1 MRPEYRSH
9 FTADV
14 AVERIESR
22 LGFTLGLPA
31 QFAPER
37 RKFQRRVTVAPF
49 RISRSRWCQS
59 AFLSFVTN
67 LFPVRPLR
75 STGVT
80 RLPRYY
86 EPVRLP
92 MRPAS
97 GYVFP
102 ESVEVI
108 TLTVPALPG
117 SSANLSARAA
127 LFHPGEPN
135 GFSCSLFPRWWQASP
150 SLAGWPSRT
159 SRNEADSGSL
169 TLRLTPSL
177 SGASTRQS
185 PNAPP
190 ASLPAER
197 AIRRVTSSQVT
208 RLTRLGLA
216 HQSRKE
222 RVKM

>member
-1 MRPEYRSH
+1 MRPEYRLH

-14 AVERIESR
+14 AVERIELKLR
-22 LGFTLGLPA
+22 LTLGLPA

-37 RKFQRRVTVAPF
+37 RKFLRQGTVAPF
-49 RISRSRWCQS
+49 RISRSRWGQS

-67 LFPVRPLR
+67 MFPVRPLR
-75 STGVT
+75 STRVT

-92 MRPAS
+92 MRPAF

-102 ESVEVI
+102 KSVEVI
-108 TLTVPALPG
+108 TLAVPVLPG
-117 SSANLSARAA
+117 SSANLSARAT

-135 GFSCSLFPRWWQASP
+135 GFFSSLFPRWWQASP
-150 SLAGWPSRT
+150 TLAGWPTRT
-159 SRNEADSGSL
+159 LRNEADSGSL
-169 TLRLTPSL
+169 TLQLTPSL

-208 RLTRLGLA
+208 RLTRLRLA
-216 HQSRKE
+216 HQSSQSQ
-222 RVKM
+222 